1 METRVNGIW
10 AIKSSSDSLKSLH
23 EPPTRSQGHNT
34 ASDFDKIFKKA
45 CEEVNNERR
54 NEGKD
59 TIHILTS

>member
-1 METRVNGIW
+1 MKVDSVW

-23 EPPTRSQGHNT
+23 EPPTRSQGHNK

-54 NEGKD
+54 NEGTD
-59 TIHILTS
+59 TVRVLPS